1 MTDKIKKYINRRNV
15 YTLIEKWAEEGEEFF
30 YADNIKD
37 NIELEYDEIYQQIE
51 DLLNLGVIAIKYVIE
66 NNDGLEIYE
75 DLDSIPKYAFIDGKK
90 CHVSEEE
97 IFMRFYFDE
106 DFSKVMQSRK

>member
-1 MTDKIKKYINRRNV
+1 MTDKIKAYMNRRNV

-37 NIELEYDEIYQQIE
+37 NIGLEYDEIYQQIE
-51 DLLNLGVIAIKYVIE
+51 DLLNLGVITIKYVIE

-75 DLDSIPKYAFIDGKK
+75 DLNSIPKYAFIDGKK
-90 CHVSEEE
+90 YHVTEEE
-97 IFMRFYFDE
+97 IFMRFYFAD
-106 DFSKVMQSRK
+106 DFAKIMQSRK